1 MLYLVVTT
9 RHESIFGN
17 NFALFWGFNESEGGY
32 NSDARTA
39 HRFTEKEALKFTDN
53 SDIPIPIDKL
63 GLTDECEKDNNIN
76 LLCLVEK
83 ATLNRLYNLNL
94 HKFEESNDFEDEE
107 DE

>member
-32 NSDARTA
+32 NSDPRTA
-39 HRFTEKEALKFTDN
+39 HRFTEEEASKFTKG
-53 SDIPIPIDKL
+53 SDIPISIDKL
-63 GLTDECEKDNNIN
+63 GLSDECEKDNNIN

-83 ATLNRLYNLNL
+83 GTLNRLYGLNL
-94 HKFEESNDFEDEE
+94 HRYEEEDEE